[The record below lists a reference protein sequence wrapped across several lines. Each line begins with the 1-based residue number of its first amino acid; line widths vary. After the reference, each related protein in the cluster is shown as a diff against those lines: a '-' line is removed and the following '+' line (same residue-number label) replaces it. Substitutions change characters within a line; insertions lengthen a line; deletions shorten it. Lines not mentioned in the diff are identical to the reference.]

1 MNCAI
6 ELRNARFCLTGAARS
21 GTFAAMTTRT
31 SPKKPAPQD
40 WHPADIVAALRK
52 AGWSSR
58 SLARHHGYHPSALA
72 KAMHRPYPRAERL
85 IAQAIGVPPETIWP
99 ARYAERGKDS
109 TRRGANP
116 RRQEAA

>member
-1 MNCAI
+1 
-6 ELRNARFCLTGAARS
+6 
-21 GTFAAMTTRT
+21 
-31 SPKKPAPQD
+31 
-40 WHPADIVAALRK
+40 
-52 AGWSSR
+52 
-58 SLARHHGYHPSALA
+58 
-72 KAMHRPYPRAERL
+72 MHRPYPRAERL